1 VRNFIRSERRYRVS
15 RGCVQRFSV
24 CLVAIGGVI
33 DSGGAFADAGA
44 DAPKIVDVAQAIRYS
59 LEKFGP
65 VPWTHNYQAMCT
77 TEIVDPA
84 RTEAY
89 PCEKKATTMAVLIAG
104 DIRISKSQ
112 PITFDKAQVAE
123 LPTLLHSAM
132 SALQNCSTHTKNA
145 HSEELEVAFS
155 RVAKAAVTGTVVN
168 AGSSRLN
175 FSWAPSEQLSILGG
189 VSITDAKTIVETDS
203 DGSNMHITRR
213 AKARISMPAQSAVAL
228 EVDTW
233 PVTYGA
239 RFHTSIT
246 VDADLSPNDKKYHH
260 LSDVL
265 SEEQRTFELTGKI
278 SVVDAVGARPTSWD
292 IPFNAQLCPA
302 SWPEGGEPVV
312 VPFQIRPAKSTVVD
326 TQWAIIKYARVPK
339 KDESDSDDD

>member
-1 VRNFIRSERRYRVS
+1 MGNFICSERRYWAS
-15 RGCVQRFSV
+15 RGCVRRLSV
-24 CLVAIGGVI
+24 CLVAIGGMV
-33 DSGGAFADAGA
+33 DCGGAFAETGA
-44 DAPKIVDVAQAIRYS
+44 DAPKIVNVAQAIRYA
-59 LEKFGP
+59 LDKFGP
-65 VPWTHNYQAMCT
+65 VPWTHTYQAMCT
-77 TEIVDPA
+77 TQLVDPPRA
-84 RTEAY
+84 EAY
-89 PCEKKATTMAVLIAG
+89 PCDKKATTLAVLTAG
-104 DIRISKSQ
+104 DIHISKSQ

-145 HSEELEVAFS
+145 HTEDFEVVFS
-155 RVAKAAVTGTVVN
+155 RVAKAAVTGTVTN

-175 FSWAPSEQLSILGG
+175 FSWAPSDQLSILGG
-189 VSITDAKTIVETDS
+189 VSIADANTIIETDS
-203 DGSNMHITRR
+203 DGSNMQITRR
-213 AKARISMPAQSAVAL
+213 AKARVSMPAQSAVAL
-228 EVDTW
+228 ELDTW

-278 SVVDAVGARPTSWD
+278 SVVDAAGARPTSWD

-302 SWPEGGEPVV
+302 SWPEGSDPVA

-326 TQWAIIKYARVPK
+326 TQWAIIKYKRVPK
-339 KDESDSDDD
+339 KGESDSDDD